1 MKIALIQLTSS
12 ASYLTNLQRVSVMI
26 ENAMINSPSVV
37 ILPEYFI
44 QLSNAEDR
52 FDIAQAA
59 ICLAIQSRLSEL
71 ALQYRIYIV
80 AGTIPIAAATSGR
93 YFNATLVFGPDGR
106 LIKRYDKIH
115 LFRLNQAD
123 ESYNETLHFD
133 RGSQVCTF
141 MVGEYKFGLAIC
153 YDLRF
158 PELFRE
164 MGEVDAIIL
173 PAAFTETTGKA
184 HWEIL
189 CRARAIENQCY
200 FLAVNQGGWHESGHK
215 TFGHTMAIDPWGSIS
230 DSCTIGEDIVY
241 VEIDKN
247 LINRVRSKLPALNHR
262 VL

>member
-1 MKIALIQLTSS
+1 MRIALIQFISS
-12 ASYLTNLQRVSVMI
+12 SNYLDNLQRISVLI
-26 ENAMINSPSVV
+26 DNAMTNSPSMI

-44 QLSNAEDR
+44 QMSNATDR
-52 FDIAQAA
+52 FDIAQPK
-59 ICLAIQSRLSEL
+59 ICVAIQSRLSEL
-71 ALQYRIYIV
+71 ALQYKVHIV
-80 AGTIPIAAATSGR
+80 AGTIPIASATSGR
-93 YFNATLVFGPDGR
+93 YFNSSLVFNPDGK
-106 LIKRYDKIH
+106 IIIRYDKIH

-123 ESYNETLHFD
+123 ESYNETVYFD

-141 MVGEYKFGLAIC
+141 VVGEYKFGLATC

-164 MGEVDAIIL
+164 MGELDAIIL